1 MHLRLLLKMMMKM
14 PYVILGP
21 PISQLSPLRLQNLT
35 KNAKILPTSL
45 YAYQER
51 DNHEI
56 ILSQQETKESCFLD
70 GNLLVFSSCVL
81 LF

>member
-51 DNHEI
+51 DI
-56 ILSQQETKESCFLD
+56 ILLQQETKESCFLD
-70 GNLLVFSSCVL
+70 GNLLVFSSCGL

>member
-51 DNHEI
+51 DKI
-56 ILSQQETKESCFLD
+56 ILLQQETKESCFLD
-70 GNLLVFSSCVL
+70 GNLLVFSSCGL